1 MARPNVFVRMWRY
14 LTASMT
20 GRFEEAADPK
30 VQLEQAIQEAHE
42 QHRRLK
48 DQAANVIANQ
58 KQTELRL
65 ERTIAELEK
74 LTTNAQQAL
83 LMSQEATEA
92 GDTDRAAEYE
102 RAAEAIATRLLA
114 VEQEVE
120 DLRALSLANAT
131 AAQQAKDAVAQN
143 SAALQAKLSEKQ
155 KLLSQLDQAKMAEQ
169 MNMAMATLTET
180 VGQDVPTFNE
190 VRDKIEQRLAKAH
203 GAAELGEAGVET
215 RIREVEQASRNTEA
229 QKRLSE
235 LRSRLGIVSTADAEA
250 AGSAPA
256 AAQAAEGGPPPT
268 PEELAAP
275 AVQPDPPATEPAATE
290 PPETPR
296 PATGD

>member
-1 MARPNVFVRMWRY
+1 MWRY
-14 LTASMT
+14 LTASLT

-30 VQLEQAIQEAHE
+30 VQLEQAIQDAHE

-74 LTTNAQQAL
+74 LSTNAQQAL

-92 GDTDRAAEYE
+92 GDAERATEYD
-102 RAAEAIATRLLA
+102 RAAEAIATRLIA

-203 GAAELGEAGVET
+203 GVAELGEAGVET

-235 LRSRLGIVSTADAEA
+235 LRSRLGIVSSADAEA
-250 AGSAPA
+250 AADDAPGVA
-256 AAQAAEGGPPPT
+256 ATADAGAAPT

-275 AVQPDPPATEPAATE
+275 AVQADAPATEPATEPAATE
-290 PPETPR
+290 PPDDTPR
-296 PATGD
+296 PATGG

>member
-1 MARPNVFVRMWRY
+1 MWRY
-14 LTASMT
+14 LTASLT

-30 VQLEQAIQEAHE
+30 VQLEQAIQDAHE

-83 LMSQEATEA
+83 LMAQEASGS
-92 GDTDRAAEYE
+92 GDTERAAEYE

-131 AAQQAKDAVAQN
+131 ASQQAKDAVAQN

-180 VGQDVPTFNE
+180 VGLEVPTFNE

-215 RIREVEQASRNTEA
+215 RIREVEQASRNSEA

-235 LRSRLGIVSTADAEA
+235 LRSRLGIESSADAEA
-250 AGSAPA
+250 AGSDVPSVA
-256 AAQAAEGGPPPT
+256 AAAEGGPPPT

-275 AVQPDPPATEPAATE
+275 AVQAEPPVTEPASAE
-290 PPETPR
+290 QPDGTPR